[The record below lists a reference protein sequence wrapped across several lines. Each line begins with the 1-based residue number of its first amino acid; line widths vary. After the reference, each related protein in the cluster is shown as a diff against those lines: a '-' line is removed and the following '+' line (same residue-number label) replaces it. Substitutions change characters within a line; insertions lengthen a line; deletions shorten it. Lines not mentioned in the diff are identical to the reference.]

1 MPLFLRPF
9 LMLVLL
15 VPACAIAQ
23 APAPAAE
30 PSSAEYLEM
39 QARSAPYRTFA
50 DQWIALARTGDV
62 AALERT
68 ISPNMIGKVGADT
81 VRRSLN
87 TKVAPFFTQTR
98 EVGKSTT
105 VAETTDA
112 FGSRGYVYYMYM
124 MAKTGELRPFAL
136 YVVEENGRKV
146 VANIL
151 TDYAAP
157 NRHK

>member
-1 MPLFLRPF
+1 MALDTRSFL
-9 LMLVLL
+9 LLALL
-15 VPACAIAQ
+15 VPALALAQ
-23 APAPAAE
+23 APAPAPEAST
-30 PSSAEYLEM
+30 PEYLEM
-39 QARSAPYRTFA
+39 QARSAPYRAFA
-50 DQWIALARTGDV
+50 DRWIALARTGDV

-81 VRRSLN
+81 VRRSLD

-105 VAETTDA
+105 VAQTTDA
-112 FGSRGYVYYMYM
+112 FGSTGYVYYMYM

-136 YVVEENGRKV
+136 YVVEENGKMV